1 MEKEQKSRKMVKRG
15 VFLLL
20 IFIFAGII
28 VSITLFKVQILKYD
42 DYQRKVID
50 QLTVE
55 TKVNPKRGTIYD
67 RNGTVLATN
76 KTVWVLYIMPKSI
89 ENPEFISKEISNIL
103 NI

>member
-55 TKVNPKRGTIYD
+55 TKVNPKRGRIYD
-67 RNGTVLATN
+67 RNGIVLATN
-76 KTVWVLYIMPKSI
+76 KTVWVLYIMPK
-89 ENPEFISKEISNIL
+89 IL
-103 NI
+103 GYKFTIKK